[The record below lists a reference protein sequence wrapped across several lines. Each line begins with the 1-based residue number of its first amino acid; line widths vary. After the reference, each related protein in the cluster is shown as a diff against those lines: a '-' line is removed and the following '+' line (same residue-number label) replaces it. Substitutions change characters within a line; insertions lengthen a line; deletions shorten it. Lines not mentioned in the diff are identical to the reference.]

1 MAAPAERRA
10 PPSGPRRHEERVA
23 YLFLLPALAGL
34 ALFRVVPIVEA
45 IAGALYRDVF
55 TQTGPRTVFAGL
67 ANFASL
73 FADPVFWTSLWV
85 TLKLNA
91 IINPL
96 QVALALGLALMVDR
110 AGRAMR
116 LYRLLVLVPI
126 GVSLP
131 VATLVWRLM
140 LDPNGGFVNA
150 LLARVGIPPQ
160 PFYTSAGQ
168 ALWSIILIANWKG
181 VSYWMVFVLAG
192 LQGIPAELQEAAAI
206 DGAGPLQRF
215 ARVTLPLL
223 RGPLLFVLVADTV
236 INFVMFVP
244 MYLLTRGGP
253 SGATNVL
260 MYQAY
265 KVGFAFGDMGQSLA
279 IVTVLL
285 VLLLG
290 VVAWQFR
297 LFDRGIERP

>member
-1 MAAPAERRA
+1 MAAPADRRGRGLR
-10 PPSGPRRHEERVA
+10 PGRHEERVA
-23 YLFLLPALAGL
+23 YLFLLPALTGL
-34 ALFRVVPIVEA
+34 ALFRVYPMLEA
-45 IAGALYRDVF
+45 IGGALYREVF
-55 TQTGPRTVFAGL
+55 TSHGPTTALVGL
-67 ANFASL
+67 GNFAAL
-73 FADPVFWTSLWV
+73 VADPVFWSSLWV
-85 TLKLNA
+85 TFKLNLV
-91 IINPL
+91 INPM
-96 QVALALGLALMVDR
+96 QVGLALGLALMVNGSSR
-110 AGRAMR
+110 GIKF
-116 LYRLLVLVPI
+116 YRLLVLLPI

-131 VATLVWRLM
+131 VATLLWRLM

-150 LLARVGIPPQ
+150 LLALIGLPQQ

-168 ALWSIILIANWKG
+168 ALWSVILIANWKG
-181 VSYWMVFVLAG
+181 VSYWMVFALAG

-206 DGAGPLQRF
+206 DGAGRAQRF
-215 ARVTLPLL
+215 THVTLPLL
-223 RGPLLFVLVADTV
+223 RRPLLFVLVADTV

-265 KVGFAFGDMGQSLA
+265 KVGFAFGDMGQALA

-285 VLLLG
+285 TLLLG

-297 LFDRGIERP
+297 LFDRGAEGS